1 MKVGKIKLKN
11 RSKRIHFRG
20 IRFPLCRVTSVQ
32 LMVRELVDTQSSP
45 DGLFQV
51 LRRSLSARR
60 NTRFHRVT
68 EYNKLGPATQA
79 ARSHRCTLAHRAP
92 KRLVLAR
99 SSSRKGI

>member
-20 IRFPLCRVTSVQ
+20 IRFPLCRVMSVQ

-51 LRRSLSARR
+51 LRRSLSVRR
-60 NTRFHRVT
+60 NTRFHRVIA
-68 EYNKLGPATQA
+68 YNKVGPAILEA
-79 ARSHRCTLAHRAP
+79 HSRRCTLAHREP
-92 KRLVLAR
+92 TRLVLTR
-99 SSSRKGI
+99 SFSKKGI

>member
-32 LMVRELVDTQSSP
+32 LMVRELVGTQSSP
-45 DGLFQV
+45 DGLFQA
-51 LRRSLSARR
+51 LRRSLSVRR
-60 NTRFHRVT
+60 NTRFHRVI
-68 EYNKLGPATQA
+68 EYNKLGPAILEEHS
-79 ARSHRCTLAHRAP
+79 RRYTLAHRAP

-99 SSSRKGI
+99 SSSKKGI

>member
-20 IRFPLCRVTSVQ
+20 IHFPLCRVTSVQ
-32 LMVRELVDTQSSP
+32 LMVRELVDTRSSP

-51 LRRSLSARR
+51 LRRSLSVRR

-68 EYNKLGPATQA
+68 EYNKLGPATLA
-79 ARSHRCTLAHRAP
+79 EHSHRYTLAHKEL
-92 KRLVLAR
+92 KRLVLR
-99 SSSRKGI
+99 QKTSKKGI

>member
-11 RSKRIHFRG
+11 RSTRIHFPGNRY
-20 IRFPLCRVTSVQ
+20 PLCRVMCVQ
-32 LMVRELVDTQSSP
+32 QMERALYDTLFSP
-45 DGLFQV
+45 DGLLQE
-51 LRRSLSARR
+51 LLRSLSVRR

-79 ARSHRCTLAHRAP
+79 ARSHRCTLAHRVP